1 MFLLILSIVC
11 AERVIL
17 ITRHGHRSPKTFT
30 EVDEKYIWTIPAET
44 LTHTGFN
51 QFLNVGSKYK
61 FLSIYD
67 ASGNCIY
74 EKIGF

>member
-51 QFLNVGSKYK
+51 
-61 FLSIYD
+61 
-67 ASGNCIY
+67 
-74 EKIGF
+74 